1 MSSAPTEPS
10 VSQPRRA
17 RRQRAA
23 QQPPTYAPFLAELPD
38 ADALKPAIAAFSSG
52 NYRELNRVCRQLL
65 EHDEDPEVHA
75 AARELL
81 RRVEPDRFIVGVLW
95 GSFALLVLLVLWAF
109 GHQ

>member
-1 MSSAPTEPS
+1 MSSDPADSNVP
-10 VSQPRRA
+10 QRRRA
-17 RRQRAA
+17 RRQRASQLSPA
-23 QQPPTYAPFLAELPD
+23 YAPFLAELPD
-38 ADALKPAIAAFSSG
+38 AVALKPAIAAFSSG
-52 NYRELNRVCRQLL
+52 NYRELNRICRDLL

-95 GSFALLVLLVLWAF
+95 GSFALLVLLSLWAF